1 MSEPVLG
8 PLPSAQPLGVTAA
21 RGVFWTG
28 AGQIARQV
36 IQIVT
41 SVVLARLLVPEDFGL
56 VGMAMVFLA
65 VAQLFVD
72 FGVGAAI
79 VHARTSDRT
88 VLSSCFWANACVAG
102 AFAVLVALISPLA
115 GTWYRDPRIPSVL
128 AALCLSLAF
137 SGLTVVPG
145 SILYRDMSFA
155 KLAKAQVLA
164 SIAGAGVAVGAAWL
178 GGGVWSLVAQPVVG
192 GLVTLVLMVTYSRW
206 WPALTFSWQSI
217 RDLIHFSANLLGS
230 NLLTYATRNTDSF
243 LIGRYVGPV
252 GLGYYSL
259 AYQIMLYP
267 LSQVSSVIVR
277 VLFPTLS
284 QLRGQEER
292 FRNAYLKSISA
303 IALVT
308 FPIMMGLFAVAQ
320 DFVTVVFGEKWL
332 PMLPVLKILC
342 WVGMLQSIGT
352 TVGTIY
358 LATGRMHVAFKFLL
372 VAAPVLVLAFIVG
385 LSWGIV
391 GVATA
396 YAAASFGLFYVSLTI
411 AFRIACIRLRDF
423 HAAIARPLLASVVM
437 LVVVTVSTSILQQWG
452 IWERL
457 GTEIGI
463 GVLAYAGATLLL
475 NKRQLRELLAITRAA
490 LSKSVPTQA

>member
-1 MSEPVLG
+1 M
-8 PLPSAQPLGVTAA
+8 
-21 RGVFWTG
+21 
-28 AGQIARQV
+28 
-36 IQIVT
+36 
-41 SVVLARLLVPEDFGL
+41 
-56 VGMAMVFLA
+56 
-65 VAQLFVD
+65 
-72 FGVGAAI
+72 
-79 VHARTSDRT
+79 
-88 VLSSCFWANACVAG
+88 
-102 AFAVLVALISPLA
+102 
-115 GTWYRDPRIPSVL
+115 
-128 AALCLSLAF
+128 
-137 SGLTVVPG
+137 
-145 SILYRDMSFA
+145 
-155 KLAKAQVLA
+155 
-164 SIAGAGVAVGAAWL
+164 
-178 GGGVWSLVAQPVVG
+178 
-192 GLVTLVLMVTYSRW
+192 LVLMVTYSRW

-217 RDLIHFSANLLGS
+217 RDLIHFSANVLGS
-230 NLLTYATRNTDSF
+230 DLLTYATRNADSF

-358 LATGRMHVAFKFLL
+358 LATGHMHVAFKFLL